1 MSCTTLEVSFY
12 QAPASFHST
21 FGHITHSGAGGQEMV
36 LEWKNLAAISINS
49 SSRITFSVTVK
60 AAAFFFLMIWLLWAD
75 RECF

>member
-1 MSCTTLEVSFY
+1 
-12 QAPASFHST
+12 
-21 FGHITHSGAGGQEMV
+21 MV